1 MFFYYY
7 VKLVCYCRKRSSQGK
22 PVGAARAEVLILL
35 CVQMRQEVFKL
46 SSHRNVALAI
56 RFGVFLNI
64 LTPN

>member
-7 VKLVCYCRKRSSQGK
+7 LKFVRDCRKHM
-22 PVGAARAEVLILL
+22 GASRAEVLILL
-35 CVQMRQEVFKL
+35 CVQMRQKVFKL

-56 RFGVFLNI
+56 CFGVFLNI